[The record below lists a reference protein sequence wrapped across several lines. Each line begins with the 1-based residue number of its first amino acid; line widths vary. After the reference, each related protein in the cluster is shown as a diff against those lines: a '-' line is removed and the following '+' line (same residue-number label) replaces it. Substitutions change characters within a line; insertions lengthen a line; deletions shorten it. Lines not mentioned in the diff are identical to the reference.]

1 MLFSLGRQVK
11 TELLNVL
18 CTGEKR
24 HATNAMFESK
34 GVRNHL
40 TCWTQSLQQLLLL
53 TCIQATS
60 ERCTT

>member
-40 TCWTQSLQQLLLL
+40 TCWTQSLQ
-53 TCIQATS
+53 
-60 ERCTT
+60 